1 MEEFEGI
8 GSIVEEFNIK
18 WSTLNLF
25 NIKWKT
31 PNSDKELKRF
41 VQIPYGPHNKAFPSL
56 PLVVNS
62 SGKLLMYM
70 AQDEMMDKSI
80 LEYDESKFDS
90 DFELNESSIST
101 NLTQFMNEYN
111 INYELRQNARYHD
124 SLVFPAD
131 NHKEQILSDII
142 LESNCEESEFVETNS
157 ILTSDFTQL
166 SSNRWENASKKA
178 KLSSEKEDLVSLKS
192 EPFAD
197 LELDDFS
204 ALHNWNGTQ

>member
-18 WSTLNLF
+18 GSTLNLF

-31 PNSDKELKRF
+31 PSSDKQLKRF

-62 SGKLLMYM
+62 KGKAMRYM
-70 AQDEMMDKSI
+70 AQDEIMDKSI

-101 NLTQFMNEYN
+101 NLTQFMNEYS
-111 INYELRQNARYHD
+111 INEELRQRVGYKE
-124 SLVFPAD
+124 SQVFLAD
-131 NHKEQILSDII
+131 KHKEQILSDII
-142 LESNCEESEFVETNS
+142 LESNCEESELVETNS
-157 ILTSDFTQL
+157 ILSSDFTQL
-166 SSNRWENASKKA
+166 SSSRWENASKKA
-178 KLSSEKEDLVSLKS
+178 KLSSEKEELVSLKS

-204 ALHNWNGTQ
+204 TLHN

>member
-18 WSTLNLF
+18 GSTLNLF

-142 LESNCEESEFVETNS
+142 LESNCENLESVEKNC
-157 ILTSDFTQL
+157 ILSSDFTQL
-166 SSNRWENASKKA
+166 SSSRRDNGSSKKA
-178 KLSSEKEDLVSLKS
+178 KLSSEKDDLVSLKS

-197 LELDDFS
+197 LELDDFIG
-204 ALHNWNGTQ
+204 LHN

>member
-18 WSTLNLF
+18 GSTLNLF

-31 PNSDKELKRF
+31 PSSDKELKRF

-62 SGKLLMYM
+62 SGKLLRYM

-111 INYELRQNARYHD
+111 INEELRQRAGYNE
-124 SLVFPAD
+124 SQVFLTD

-142 LESNCEESEFVETNS
+142 LESNCEESELVETNS
-157 ILTSDFTQL
+157 ILSSDFTQL

-204 ALHNWNGTQ
+204 ALHN

>member
-18 WSTLNLF
+18 GSTLNLF

-31 PNSDKELKRF
+31 PSSDQELKRF
-41 VQIPYGPHNKAFPSL
+41 VQIPYGPHDKAFPGL

-62 SGKLLMYM
+62 SGKLLRYM
-70 AQDEMMDKSI
+70 AQDKMMDKSI
-80 LEYDESKFDS
+80 LEYDESKFES

-111 INYELRQNARYHD
+111 INDDLRQGCGYHD
-124 SLVFPAD
+124 SQAFPTD
-131 NHKEQILSDII
+131 NHKQQILSDII
-142 LESNCEESEFVETNS
+142 LESNCEDSESVEKNS
-157 ILTSDFTQL
+157 ILSSDFAQL
-166 SSNRWENASKKA
+166 SSNRWENGSSNKA
-178 KLSSEKEDLVSLKS
+178 KLSSEREDLVSLKS

-197 LELDDFS
+197 LELDDFVG
-204 ALHNWNGTQ
+204 LRD

>member
-8 GSIVEEFNIK
+8 GSIVTEFNIK
-18 WSTLNLF
+18 GSTLNLF

-31 PNSDKELKRF
+31 PSSDKELKRF

-62 SGKLLMYM
+62 SGKLLRYM

-90 DFELNESSIST
+90 VFELNESSVST

-111 INYELRQNARYHD
+111 INEELRQGVGYNE
-124 SLVFPAD
+124 SQVFLAD

-204 ALHNWNGTQ
+204 ALHN

>member
-18 WSTLNLF
+18 GSTLNLF

-41 VQIPYGPHNKAFPSL
+41 VQIPYAPHNKAFPSL

-62 SGKLLMYM
+62 SGKLLRYM
-70 AQDEMMDKSI
+70 AQDETMDKSI

-111 INYELRQNARYHD
+111 INDELRQNAGYHD
-124 SLVFPAD
+124 SLVFLAD
-131 NHKEQILSDII
+131 YHKEQILSDII
-142 LESNCEESEFVETNS
+142 LESNCEDLELVEKNC
-157 ILTSDFTQL
+157 ILSSDFTQL
-166 SSNRWENASKKA
+166 SSNRWDKESSKKA
-178 KLSSEKEDLVSLKS
+178 KLSSEKDDLVSLKS

-197 LELDDFS
+197 LELDDFFG
-204 ALHNWNGTQ
+204 LHN

>member
-8 GSIVEEFNIK
+8 DSIVTEFNIK
-18 WSTLNLF
+18 GSTLNLF

-31 PNSDKELKRF
+31 PSNDKKLKRF

-62 SGKLLMYM
+62 SGKLLKYM

-90 DFELNESSIST
+90 DFELNESSVST

-111 INYELRQNARYHD
+111 INDQLRQRADYNE
-124 SLVFPAD
+124 SQVFPAE
-131 NHKEQILSDII
+131 NHKEQMLSDII
-142 LESNCEESEFVETNS
+142 LESNCEELELVEKNS
-157 ILTSDFTQL
+157 ILSSEFTQL
-166 SSNRWENASKKA
+166 SSNRWENESSKKA
-178 KLSSEKEDLVSLKS
+178 KLTSEKEDLVSLKS

-197 LELDDFS
+197 LELDDFVG
-204 ALHNWNGTQ
+204 LHN

>member
-1 MEEFEGI
+1 
-8 GSIVEEFNIK
+8 
-18 WSTLNLF
+18 
-25 NIKWKT
+25 
-31 PNSDKELKRF
+31 
-41 VQIPYGPHNKAFPSL
+41 
-56 PLVVNS
+56 
-62 SGKLLMYM
+62 
-70 AQDEMMDKSI
+70 MMDKSI

-90 DFELNESSIST
+90 DFELNESSVST

-111 INYELRQNARYHD
+111 INEELRQGVGYNE
-124 SLVFPAD
+124 SQVFLAD

-204 ALHNWNGTQ
+204 ALHN

>member
-8 GSIVEEFNIK
+8 DSIVTEFQIK
-18 WSTLNLF
+18 GSTLNLF

-31 PNSDKELKRF
+31 PSSDKELKKF

-56 PLVVNS
+56 PLVVDSN
-62 SGKLLMYM
+62 GKMLKYIG
-70 AQDEMMDKSI
+70 QDKGIDRSI

-111 INYELRQNARYHD
+111 INDEVRQRIVHHD
-124 SLVFPAD
+124 PKLFPGVE
-131 NHKEQILSDII
+131 NKEHILSDII
-142 LESNCEESEFVETNS
+142 LESNGEDLELVEKNT
-157 ILTSDFTQL
+157 ILSSDFTQL
-166 SSNRWENASKKA
+166 SSNRWENGSPKKV
-178 KLSSEKEDLVSLKS
+178 KLSPEKDDLVSLKS

-197 LELDDFS
+197 LELNDCVS
-204 ALHNWNGTQ
+204 LQN

>member
-18 WSTLNLF
+18 GSTLNLF

-31 PNSDKELKRF
+31 PNSDKELKKF

-62 SGKLLMYM
+62 SGKLLRYM
-70 AQDEMMDKSI
+70 SQYETMDKSI

-90 DFELNESSIST
+90 DFELNESSINT
-101 NLTQFMNEYN
+101 NLTQFMNESN
-111 INYELRQNARYHD
+111 INNELRQRVGCHD
-124 SLVFPAD
+124 SQVIPAD
-131 NHKEQILSDII
+131 NHKELILSDII
-142 LESNCEESEFVETNS
+142 LESNCDDLELVENNS
-157 ILTSDFTQL
+157 IVSSDFTQL
-166 SSNRWENASKKA
+166 SSNRWEYGSSKKI
-178 KLSSEKEDLVSLKS
+178 KLSSDKDDLVSLKS

-197 LELDDFS
+197 LELDDFVC
-204 ALHNWNGTQ
+204 LQN